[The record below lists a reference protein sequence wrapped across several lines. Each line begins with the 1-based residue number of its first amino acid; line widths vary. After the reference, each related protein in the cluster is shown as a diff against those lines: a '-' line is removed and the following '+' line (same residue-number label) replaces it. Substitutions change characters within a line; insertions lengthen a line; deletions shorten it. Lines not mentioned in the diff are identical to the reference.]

1 LRGDDVITVES
12 KLELFNKV
20 VLEKAKRERA
30 EMLKK
35 LEKEKEN
42 LLEAQKNES
51 IKKADHFLKAIID
64 EAYEDKKAMLARAKS
79 DLKKQVLN
87 QRQALI
93 DQLAESVLRRFEA
106 FVNEPSYS
114 AYLEGLVDQ
123 HKEDL
128 KGFGGFTVVLE
139 GRYFERDK
147 AIVKHAL
154 ETIDLFAKAYI
165 ESPETVVGGCIF
177 YNESQDILIDGTLV
191 SLIEEHHREIGQ
203 RMYVMLNEVGD
214 QNEG

>member
-1 LRGDDVITVES
+1 VITVES

-20 VLEKAKRERA
+20 VLEKVKRERA

-35 LEKEKEN
+35 LEEEKEN
-42 LLEAQKNES
+42 LLESQKNDS
-51 IKKADHFLKAIID
+51 IEKADHFLKAIID

-79 DLKKQVLN
+79 DFKKQVLN

-147 AIVKHAL
+147 AIVKNAL
-154 ETIDLFAKAYI
+154 ETIGLFAKAYI
-165 ESPETVVGGCIF
+165 ESQETVVGGCIF
-177 YNESQDILIDGTLV
+177 YNESEDILIDGTLV